1 MKTRLLQTL
10 ARCGWKSNLVSKPAI
25 QKAIDRLSFDWL
37 LRMSDKDPNGFG
49 KFDRQK
55 KTPTEKE
62 VQPKA
67 EEKPADPEP
76 QKPKSEDIDLERL
89 RRQVT
94 EELEKLTREKNQGTK
109 KEGQKSESTTNFTS
123 NDENKEGKNNS
134 PPPPPPQQPGTSIF
148 TYVGI
153 GLAFWVIY
161 NMFMSTNSGPVEITI
176 DQFFE
181 DFLKKGKVSVL
192 NITRSADS
200 VGYAH
205 YRITFN
211 VADAASGTNERY
223 AFSIR
228 NLENFITQATK
239 NTSVQLNYYFENVFS
254 ATIGEYIQSQ
264 LVNNFVNLFFLGVIF
279 VLMRSVLRGTAMA
292 TRQGKFDDGANSLI
306 EKMKREALDKK
317 NTTGASKILFK
328 DVAGMDEAKRE
339 ITEFVD
345 FLTNKNQFTRVG
357 AKIPRGALLT
367 GPPGTGKTLLAKA
380 CANESKVPF
389 FVVSGSE
396 FVEVYVGVG
405 AARVRALFEVARQ
418 HAPCIIFI
426 DEIDA
431 IGKKRSENNAFANQE
446 RENTLNQLLV
456 EMDGFDSNQSNI
468 VIFGA
473 TNLKD
478 SLDPALLRP
487 GRFDRLI
494 DVPLPDIEARRKIFM
509 VHLKKIAYSNA
520 KRLEDYAKRLASLT
534 PGFSGAQ
541 IENICNEAAMIA
553 ARKDA
558 TSVNSQDFEN
568 AVERVIAGL
577 EKSGRQNPEARRLV
591 AIHESGH
598 GVVSWFLKN
607 GPPLLKLTV
616 IPRSKGA
623 GGFAQY
629 LANENFMH
637 TKQDIIDLICM
648 AMAGTLAEEV
658 ILGTRSTGA
667 SDDLKKVQNLTHQ
680 YVMNYGMGSLGALAP
695 IEDDYGNKYF
705 SDEVNSKLD
714 QEKLALIQRCEDITR
729 KLIIEKRSV
738 IEKLS
743 EELLEH
749 KNLDH
754 DQIKAI
760 LGERPFPPKG
770 SYKNYL
776 EEQSI
781 YEEES
786 PAAQPEGPKAVSV
799 PTS

>member
-1 MKTRLLQTL
+1 
-10 ARCGWKSNLVSKPAI
+10 
-25 QKAIDRLSFDWL
+25 
-37 LRMSDKDPNGFG
+37 MSDKDPQGFG
-49 KFDRQK
+49 KFNREK
-55 KTPTEKE
+55 KTPDIEEQQKPAEK
-62 VQPKA
+62 PT
-67 EEKPADPEP
+67 EEKTAKPEP
-76 QKPKSEDIDLERL
+76 EKPKTEEMDLEKL
-89 RRQVT
+89 RKQVT
-94 EELEKLTREKNQGTK
+94 EELEKLAREKNDK
-109 KEGQKSESTTNFTS
+109 SNKEGKKATTTNFTS
-123 NDENKEGKNNS
+123 NDSNNNQNNS
-134 PPPPPPQQPGTSIF
+134 PPPPPPQKPGGS
-148 TYVGI
+148 VMAVAGI
-153 GLAFWVIY
+153 GFAVWLILS
-161 NMFMSTNSGPVEITI
+161 MSSDHQGPKEITI
-176 DQFFE
+176 DEFFE
-181 DFLKKGKVSVL
+181 EYVKKGKVT
-192 NITRSADS
+192 NITITRTADTLGIGIFR
-200 VGYAH
+200 VA
-205 YRITFN
+205 FN
-211 VADAASGTNERY
+211 VASTDGSSQSY
-223 AFSIR
+223 FFPVR
-228 NLENFITQATK
+228 NLENFISQVIK
-239 NTSVQLNYYFENVFS
+239 SSNVQYNFYFENNFS
-254 ATIGEYIQSQ
+254 ATITNFIQNQ
-264 LVNNFVNLFFLGVIF
+264 FTNNLINLVFLGIIF
-279 VLMRSVLRGTAMA
+279 VLLRGVMRQTAMA

-317 NTTGASKILFK
+317 NTTGSSKTLFK

-431 IGKKRSENNAFANQE
+431 IGKKRSENSPYANQE

-487 GRFDRLI
+487 GRFDRII
-494 DVPLPDIEARRKIFM
+494 DVPLPDIEARRKIFL
-509 VHLKKIAYSNA
+509 VHLQKIAYCNT
-520 KRLEDYAKRLASLT
+520 KTLEEYAKRLASLT

-541 IENICNEAAMIA
+541 IENICNEAAIIA

-558 TSVNSQDFEN
+558 TNVNTQDFEM

-577 EKSGRQNPEARRLV
+577 EKGGRQNQEARRLV

-616 IPRSKGA
+616 IPRSKGS

-667 SDDLKKVQNLTHQ
+667 SDDLKKIQNLAHQ
-680 YVMNYGMGSLGALAP
+680 FTMNFGMGSMGAFTP
-695 IEDDYGNKYF
+695 MEDDYGNKYF
-705 SDEVNSKLD
+705 SDELNRKID
-714 QEKLALIQRCEDITR
+714 EEKLALIKKCEEITR
-729 KLIIEKRSV
+729 GLIIEKKPL
-738 IEKLS
+738 IEKLTA
-743 EELLEH
+743 ELLEH
-749 KNLDH
+749 NHLDYT
-754 DQIKAI
+754 QIKAI
-760 LGERPFPPKG
+760 LGDRPFPAKG

-776 EEQSI
+776 DEKATFED
-781 YEEES
+781 ETT
-786 PAAQPEGPKAVSV
+786 PKQPEGPQAVAV
-799 PTS
+799 PTV

>member
-1 MKTRLLQTL
+1 MASRPTQRAL
-10 ARCGWKSNLVSKPAI
+10 
-25 QKAIDRLSFDWL
+25 DRLGFEWVL
-37 LRMSDKDPNGFG
+37 KMSDKDPSGFG

-55 KTPTEKE
+55 KTPDEKNTK
-62 VQPKA
+62 PKA
-67 EEKPADPEP
+67 EDKPAESKEE
-76 QKPKSEDIDLERL
+76 KPKSDDIDLERL

-94 EELEKLTREKNQGTK
+94 EELEKLTREKNQSPK
-109 KEGQKSESTTNFTS
+109 KEGQKSESSTNFTS
-123 NDENKEGKNNS
+123 NDLNNNGQNNS
-134 PPPPPPQQPGTSIF
+134 PPPPPPQKPGTPLF
-148 TYVGI
+148 VYAAI
-153 GLAFWVIY
+153 GLAVWMAI
-161 NMFMSTNSGPVEITI
+161 NALGESNGPVEITI

-181 DFLKKGKVSVL
+181 DFIKQGKVSAL

-200 VGYAH
+200 IGVAH
-205 YRITFN
+205 YRITFT
-211 VADAASGTNERY
+211 VADPQSGTSTRY
-223 AFSIR
+223 AFTIR
-228 NLENFITQATK
+228 NLENFITQASQTTK
-239 NTSVQLNYYFENVFS
+239 IELNYYFENTFS
-254 ATIGEYIQSQ
+254 ATISEYIQSQ
-264 LVNNFVNLFFLGVIF
+264 FTNNIVNLIILGVIF

-292 TRQGKFDDGANSLI
+292 TRQGKFDDGANSLM

-317 NTTGASKILFK
+317 NTTGASKIVFK
-328 DVAGMDEAKRE
+328 DVAGMEEAKRE

-487 GRFDRLI
+487 GRFDRII
-494 DVPLPDIEARRKIFM
+494 DVPLPDIDARRKIFM

-553 ARKDA
+553 ARKNA

-577 EKSGRQNPEARRLV
+577 EKSGRQNPEAKRLV

-667 SDDLKKVQNLTHQ
+667 SDDLKKVQNLAHQ
-680 YVMNYGMGSLGALAP
+680 YVMNFGMGSLGALAP
-695 IEDDYGNKYF
+695 LEDDYGNKYF
-705 SDEVNSKLD
+705 SDDVNRKLD
-714 QEKLALIQRCEDITR
+714 EEKLDLVKRCEDVTR
-729 KLIIEKRSV
+729 KLIFEKRDL

-743 EELLEH
+743 EELLKH
-749 KNLDH
+749 QNLDH
-754 DQIKAI
+754 DQIKTI

-776 EEQSI
+776 EEQSAFD
-781 YEEES
+781 EET
-786 PAAQPEGPKAVSV
+786 PTQQPEGPKAVAV

>member
-10 ARCGWKSNLVSKPAI
+10 ARCGWRSSLASKPT
-25 QKAIDRLSFDWL
+25 QRTLDRLGFEWIL
-37 LRMSDKDPNGFG
+37 KMSDKDPSGFG

-55 KTPTEKE
+55 KTPTDNDAK
-62 VQPKA
+62 PKA
-67 EEKPADPEP
+67 DDKPAEP
-76 QKPKSEDIDLERL
+76 KEDKPKSDDVDLERL

-109 KEGQKSESTTNFTS
+109 KEGQKSESTTNFTGNDS
-123 NDENKEGKNNS
+123 NKDGQNNS
-134 PPPPPPQQPGTSIF
+134 PPPPPPQKPGTPLF
-148 TYVGI
+148 VYAAI
-153 GLAFWVIY
+153 GLGVWLAINAFGE
-161 NMFMSTNSGPVEITI
+161 NSGPVEITI

-181 DFLKKGKVSVL
+181 DFIKQGKVSAL

-200 VGYAH
+200 IGCAH
-205 YRITFN
+205 YRITFT
-211 VADAASGTNERY
+211 VADAQNGTSTRY
-223 AFSIR
+223 AFTIR
-228 NLENFITQATK
+228 NLENFITQASQTTK
-239 NTSVQLNYYFENVFS
+239 VELNYYFENTFS
-254 ATIGEYIQSQ
+254 ATISEYIQSQ
-264 LVNNFVNLFFLGVIF
+264 FTNNVVNLIILGVIF

-292 TRQGKFDDGANSLI
+292 TRQGKFDDGANSLM

-317 NTTGASKILFK
+317 NTTGASKIVFK

-418 HAPCIIFI
+418 QAPCIIFI

-473 TNLKD
+473 TNMKD

-487 GRFDRLI
+487 GRFDRII
-494 DVPLPDIEARRKIFM
+494 DVPLPDIDARVKIFM

-520 KRLEDYAKRLASLT
+520 KRIEDYAKRLASLT

-577 EKSGRQNPEARRLV
+577 EKGGRQNPEAKRLV

-648 AMAGTLAEEV
+648 AMAGTLAEEA

-667 SDDLKKVQNLTHQ
+667 SDDLKKVQNLAHQ
-680 YVMNYGMGSLGALAP
+680 YVMNFGMGSLGALAP
-695 IEDDYGNKYF
+695 MEDDYGNKFF
-705 SDEVNSKLD
+705 SDDVNRKLD
-714 QEKLALIQRCEDITR
+714 EEKLALIKRCEDVTR
-729 KLIIEKRSV
+729 KLIIEKRAV

-743 EELLEH
+743 EELLQH
-749 KNLDH
+749 QNLDH
-754 DQIKAI
+754 DQIKVI
-760 LGERPFPPKG
+760 LGDRPFPPKG

-776 EEQSI
+776 EEQSTFD
-781 YEEES
+781 EEK
-786 PAAQPEGPKAVSV
+786 PAQQPEGPKAVAV